1 MAVKTQKKAVK
12 AARTVGPVIKVA
24 EHPKV
29 GIRPTIDGRR
39 KGIRESL
46 EEQTM
51 QMARSA
57 AELITSTLRHPDGA
71 PVECVIADTTIG
83 GVAEAAACADKF
95 RRENV
100 GVSLTVTPCWCYGI
114 YGRDVQEKDVKEI
127 PEDVKE
133 KILRFVR
140 AGLAVANM
148 RGKSYLSMGS
158 VAMGI
163 AGSIVNPDFFE
174 KYLGMRCES
183 VDQCEIIRRVQEN
196 IYDPEEYKRA
206 IDWIKKNC
214 KENKDIYNGKA
225 GKSRKEQ
232 NEIWEFLAKM
242 TIIGRDLMVGNEKL
256 AEMGFVEES
265 CGHNAIAGGFQGQRQ
280 WTDFMPNGDF
290 METIL
295 NSSFD
300 WNGIRKPFVLATEND
315 ACNGVAMHSLRL
327 LRRPHLLEP
336 GSDQEGDRQ
345 EGQRPR
351 SDPPHQLR
359 RDHDGRLRQAAQ
371 RRQARDEALLGN
383 HREGGESLCGFRG
396 MDACEPRLL
405 PRRRI
410 LQPFPHGRRNAAHD
424 DPPEHGRGTRSG
436 SSDRGR

>member
-1 MAVKTQKKAVK
+1 M
-12 AARTVGPVIKVA
+12 
-24 EHPKV
+24 
-29 GIRPTIDGRR
+29 
-39 KGIRESL
+39 
-46 EEQTM
+46 
-51 QMARSA
+51 
-57 AELITSTLRHPDGA
+57 
-71 PVECVIADTTIG
+71 
-83 GVAEAAACADKF
+83 
-95 RRENV
+95 
-100 GVSLTVTPCWCYGI
+100 
-114 YGRDVQEKDVKEI
+114 
-127 PEDVKE
+127 
-133 KILRFVR
+133 R

-280 WTDFMPNGDF
+280 
-290 METIL
+290 
-295 NSSFD
+295 
-300 WNGIRKPFVLATEND
+300 
-315 ACNGVAMHSLRL
+315 
-327 LRRPHLLEP
+327 
-336 GSDQEGDRQ
+336 
-345 EGQRPR
+345 
-351 SDPPHQLR
+351 
-359 RDHDGRLRQAAQ
+359 
-371 RRQARDEALLGN
+371 
-383 HREGGESLCGFRG
+383 
-396 MDACEPRLL
+396 
-405 PRRRI
+405 
-410 LQPFPHGRRNAAHD
+410 
-424 DPPEHGRGTRSG
+424 
-436 SSDRGR
+436 